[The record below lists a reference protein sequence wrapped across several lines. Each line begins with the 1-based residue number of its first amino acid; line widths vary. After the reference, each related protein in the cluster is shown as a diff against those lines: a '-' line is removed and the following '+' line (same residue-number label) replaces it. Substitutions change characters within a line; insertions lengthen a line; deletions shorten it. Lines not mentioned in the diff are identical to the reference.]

1 MKFLPSLLVLIHAL
15 AILSTARRSVS
26 KLSVVQG
33 SLRAATAVINSKN
46 TSKAA
51 RSAAI
56 VERRH
61 KHTDSVKSFVKAL
74 RRVMARNKG
83 KANATIHTNRSKA
96 NRTAQTAAAL
106 RKANSTVN
114 TVTASNSSRH
124 GSGCGGGELNH
135 DNMPDQYGTPGEYCA
150 FCRYCCD
157 CNANSLDDCEYST
170 VSVDEYG
177 GDNTGAVVFCDTC
190 ESSCSSCPAF
200 DDPALCPGGDCCND
214 DMTHHPPF
222 DATYG

>member
-74 RRVMARNKG
+74 RRVIARNKSE
-83 KANATIHTNRSKA
+83 ADPTISTNKSRA
-96 NRTAQTAAAL
+96 DRTSQTAAAL
-106 RKANSTVN
+106 RKAKR
-114 TVTASNSSRH
+114 TARNATAR
-124 GSGCGGGELNH
+124 SGCGGGELN
-135 DNMPDQYGTPGEYCA
+135 DEGMPDQYGTPSEYCV